1 MVSEETQ
8 DPKQAT
14 INYNPEGKRGGKGR
28 FNIWVDLGSVFVHIL
43 KVIDKER

>member
-1 MVSEETQ
+1 MGSAETQ

-14 INYNPEGKRGGKGR
+14 INYNPEGKGGGKGR
-28 FNIWVDLGSVFVHIL
+28 FNNIL